1 LTVVCYF
8 ATPWPSDAAAS
19 LLCLQERAPTSV
31 AYAENQSMFLDSLA
45 GDAAWLGRYAVSR
58 EGQVMPWSVVQQM
71 INDTHPYEVFQVCRC
86 SLLVAVGS
94 SRLHRMHVLSV
105 VQ

>member
-1 LTVVCYF
+1 
-8 ATPWPSDAAAS
+8 
-19 LLCLQERAPTSV
+19 
-31 AYAENQSMFLDSLA
+31 MFLDSLA

-94 SRLHRMHVLSV
+94 GRLHRMHVL
-105 VQ
+105 